1 MFGFSLA
8 EMTVVAL
15 VALILLGPEK
25 LPQVMRA
32 VARGY
37 AQLARIKAE
46 FSRAVEANLAP
57 LAPLDPRNWREEI
70 KKTAPE
76 IDEIMGLGDKVK
88 DRAKD
93 PTAALP
99 GPASPSPN
107 PNSASEL
114 PGKISGP
121 DAFPGLGETKKAG
134 PDKDSDGAGR

>member
-46 FSRAVEANLAP
+46 FSRAVEAGLAP
-57 LAPLDPRNWREEI
+57 LAPLDPKNWRGEI
-70 KKTAPE
+70 KKIAPE
-76 IDEIMGLGDKVK
+76 IDEIRGLVDKVK

-99 GPASPSPN
+99 RPASPD
-107 PNSASEL
+107 PNSTSAL

-121 DAFPGLGETKKAG
+121 DGFPGLGETKKAG